1 MGNLFNINGKAYRF
15 MEKIADGLIVNIL
28 WVVFS
33 LPIITAGAATTAL
46 YYTTYKVIQNDTGHL
61 WKEYWQAFKTNF
73 KQATLLWII
82 FLLVIAFLGF
92 DCYFAY
98 ILSDVNLTLKW
109 MTVALLILMAF
120 LTMWSLYWFAYI
132 SHIDDPI
139 KAVMKNT
146 LIMCVSNLGKSL
158 SLFAALAVCVAIIVI
173 LPLSPVFLLV
183 LPAVYMY
190 FACRIL
196 KKVFNQYWDMGEIHY
211 DQSAKL

>member
-1 MGNLFNINGKAYRF
+1 MANLFDINGKAYRF

-46 YYTTYKVIQNDTGHL
+46 YYTMYKVIQNDTGHV
-61 WKEYWQAFKTNF
+61 WKEFWRAFKTNF
-73 KQATLLWII
+73 KQATILWII
-82 FLLVIAFLGF
+82 FLLIIAFLGL

-98 ILSDVNLTLKW
+98 ILSDANVTLKW
-109 MTVALLILMAF
+109 LTAVLMFLMAIWV
-120 LTMWSLYWFAYI
+120 MWSLYWFPYI

-146 LIMCVSNLGKSL
+146 LIMCVSNFGKSL
-158 SLFAALAVCVAIIVI
+158 SLFAAFAACAAIIVI

-183 LPAVYMY
+183 LPAVYMH
-190 FACRIL
+190 FACRMI
-196 KKVFNQYWDMGEIHY
+196 KKVFSQYWNMEEIHN
-211 DQSAKL
+211 DQSAKS

>member
-1 MGNLFNINGKAYRF
+1 MGNLFDINGKAYHF
-15 MEKIADGLIVNIL
+15 MEKVTDGLIVSVL
-28 WVVFS
+28 WSVFS

-46 YYTTYKVIQNDTGHL
+46 YYTMYKVIQNNTGHI
-61 WKEYWQAFKTNF
+61 WKEFWRTFKGNF
-73 KQATLLWII
+73 KQATILWIA
-82 FLLVIAFLGF
+82 FLLVIAFLGI

-98 ILSDVNLTLKW
+98 ILSDTNLTLKW
-109 MTVALLILMAF
+109 LTVVLLILMAIWV
-120 LTMWSLYWFAYI
+120 MWSLYWFPYI

-158 SLFAALAVCVAIIVI
+158 SLFAAFASCVAIIVV

-190 FACRIL
+190 FACRTL
-196 KKVFNQYWDMGEIHY
+196 KKVFNQYWNMEEIHN
-211 DQSAKL
+211 DISTKS